1 MSCSGSRPQR
11 EIDYVRTWMNPK
23 IQNPSVVPSR
33 RSYHSPSHRIFH
45 SQILRPCLSQSTSKS
60 SESLYPLDDPSVRLC
75 SDQLS
80 PRVSLDPANPKLTD
94 EQRKDLLANIQL
106 LRDTIVLF
114 TASAAARGVSGH
126 TGGAYDTI
134 PEVTLLLSLFENS
147 DKYVKIFFD
156 EAGAISPRW
165 P

>member
-1 MSCSGSRPQR
+1 L
-11 EIDYVRTWMNPK
+11 K
-23 IQNPSVVPSR
+23 IR
-33 RSYHSPSHRIFH
+33 AFDCALISY
-45 SQILRPCLSQSTSKS
+45 
-60 SESLYPLDDPSVRLC
+60 
-75 SDQLS
+75 LS

-94 EQRKDLLANIQL
+94 EQRKDLLFNIQL
-106 LRDTIVLF
+106 LRDVVVLF

-156 EAGAISPRW
+156 EAGTTSP
-165 P
+165 PMVSSEVY

>member
-1 MSCSGSRPQR
+1 M
-11 EIDYVRTWMNPK
+11 W
-23 IQNPSVVPSR
+23 
-33 RSYHSPSHRIFH
+33 
-45 SQILRPCLSQSTSKS
+45 
-60 SESLYPLDDPSVRLC
+60 PLGDPSVRLC

-94 EQRKDLLANIQL
+94 EQRKDLLFNIQL
-106 LRDTIVLF
+106 LRDVIVLF

-134 PEVTLLLSLFENS
+134 PEVTLLLSLFEGS

-156 EAGAISPRW
+156 EAGAISSRW
-165 P
+165 R